1 MNKSIS
7 GSSPLTRGTPVD
19 ELVATRDNR
28 FIPAYA
34 GNSLSTQSRKSSES
48 VHPRLRGE
56 LLQTAILCNLNH
68 GSSPLTRG
76 TQADRSKN
84 PFSRR
89 FIPAYAGNSPVMGLQ
104 QISQCGSSPLT
115 RGTRSHIRVVHEI
128 VRFIPA
134 YAGNSAALYALA
146 HIRTVHPRLRGELM
160 EMLGPSPTNTGS
172 SPLTR
177 GTRSALAS

>member
-1 MNKSIS
+1 MPVRLVRFLKAVHPRLRGELSGSVVRLRTLPGSSPLTRGTLSTSSPSIISKRFIPAYAGNSEHEEHINTKSR

-76 TQADRSKN
+76 TPHQTN
-84 PFSRR
+84 PHCLQRR
-89 FIPAYAGNSPVMGLQ
+89 FIPAYAGNSPL
-104 QISQCGSSPLT
+104 
-115 RGTRSHIRVVHEI
+115 
-128 VRFIPA
+128 
-134 YAGNSAALYALA
+134 
-146 HIRTVHPRLRGELM
+146 
-160 EMLGPSPTNTGS
+160 
-172 SPLTR
+172 
-177 GTRSALAS
+177 